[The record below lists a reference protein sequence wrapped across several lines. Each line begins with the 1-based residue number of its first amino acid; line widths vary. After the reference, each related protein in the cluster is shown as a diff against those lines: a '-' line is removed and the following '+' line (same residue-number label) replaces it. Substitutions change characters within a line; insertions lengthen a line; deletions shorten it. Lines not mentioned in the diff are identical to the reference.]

1 MTCAN
6 PLDAAVLA
14 DYWRALLDIPTEE
27 AVEQHLLGCDL
38 CGDRLRDVM
47 ALVEGIRDLART
59 GSLRMVVS
67 DVFLERAAQGGL
79 QVREYAP
86 PAGGSVQCT
95 VSAKDDILVGRLVAD
110 LSGAQRVDL
119 CLGDEHGGEL
129 ARLTDIP
136 VRPGAGSVVFQE
148 SVAFMKAAPSLILV
162 ARLVAIDDAGG
173 ERVLGEYTFNHTRT
187 LPGPGGL

>member
-67 DVFLERAAQGGL
+67 DVFLEIGRAH
-79 QVREYAP
+79 V
-86 PAGGSVQCT
+86 
-95 VSAKDDILVGRLVAD
+95 
-110 LSGAQRVDL
+110 
-119 CLGDEHGGEL
+119 
-129 ARLTDIP
+129 
-136 VRPGAGSVVFQE
+136 
-148 SVAFMKAAPSLILV
+148 
-162 ARLVAIDDAGG
+162 
-173 ERVLGEYTFNHTRT
+173 
-187 LPGPGGL
+187 